1 MQCLHHYFPGGNT
14 PEGFLSF
21 YSEIL
26 DNPGFSEPKKPK
38 KMAVIKGGP
47 GTGKSTFLKSLGK
60 TLGERGEQV
69 TYLHCSSA
77 PDSLDGIFLPKYN
90 AAVIDGTAPHMTDAK
105 LPGVY
110 DTLLNFCDFI
120 GGISEKE
127 EALSESK
134 KASSLFSEGYCYLKS
149 AKALLNLMHTRSEEQ
164 LLEDEIRMFALDI
177 AKRVSTFSADGFYK
191 RAFLSAITAK
201 GFCNFLKENLENY
214 YTISVEA
221 EVGDVSYRLMQEVAA
236 ACRLR
241 NADMIVCPCP
251 MNPHRAE
258 HLLFPSA
265 NLALVTSNVY
275 HPYFGADE
283 IVPFGDFLTH
293 RTSGR
298 APQLMYDGILHLA
311 TKSFSDAI
319 EHHNRLEALYQTVT
333 DYSKID
339 YLYQKALDFLLDS

>member
-1 MQCLHHYFPGGNT
+1 MQYLYHYFPGGNT
-14 PEGFLSF
+14 PEGFFSF
-21 YSEIL
+21 YQEIL
-26 DNPGFSEPKKPK
+26 DTPSSRKTKKPK
-38 KMAVIKGGP
+38 KLAVIKGGP

-69 TYLHCSSA
+69 TYLHCSSD
-77 PDSLDGIFLPKYN
+77 PDSLDGIFLPGHN
-90 AAVIDGTAPHMTDAK
+90 SAVIDGTAPHMTDAK

-110 DTLLNFCDFI
+110 DTVLNFCDFI
-120 GGISEKE
+120 GEISEKK

-134 KASSLFSEGYCYLKS
+134 KASSLFLEGYCYLKS
-149 AKALLNLMHTRSEEQ
+149 AKALLTLMHTRSEEQ

-191 RAFLSAITAK
+191 KAFLSAVTAK

-214 YTISVEA
+214 YTLSIEA
-221 EVGDVSYRLMQEVAA
+221 EVGDASYRLMQEVAA

-241 NADMIVCPCP
+241 NVDMIVCPCP
-251 MNPHRAE
+251 MNPHQIE

-275 HPYFGADE
+275 HSYSGADE
-283 IVPFGDFLTH
+283 IVSFGDFLKH
-293 RTSGR
+293 RISGR
-298 APQLMYDGILHLA
+298 TPQLMYDGILHLA
-311 TKSFSDAI
+311 TKAFSDAI
-319 EHHNRLEALYQTVT
+319 EHHNRLETLYQSVT

-339 YLYQKALDFLLDS
+339 NFRQKTLDFLLR